1 MVATTTTK
9 TTTRM
14 TATGIGAVR
23 CGAVCRPVLGGARK
37 STVAKRTPESHGPL
51 PVSARR
57 GPGVC
62 ASLKEGPREH
72 LEGARLAPAPQ
83 EASKPAKLGQGALL
97 ALFATMA
104 VAPDAWAKGGEL
116 GILEGRTIAL
126 IHPAMMFALLG
137 ATGYIGY
144 LGWQWRR
151 VRTVGDE
158 IAELKKQAKEAT
170 KAMKPELVAA
180 QGGAASE
187 AEPAAAP
194 ASPLETEIAELQDT
208 RKKLIEGKFKDK
220 HFVWASVLLAAGVTF
235 SIEGGLNT
243 YMRTGKL
250 FPGPHLFAGA
260 GITALWAIAAALT
273 PAMQKGNKLARDAH
287 IALNSLTFLLFL
299 WQVPTG
305 LEIVGK
311 VFQFTKWP

>member
-1 MVATTTTK
+1 MTTVTTTRLAGNATTRGVTVPTRRLNVFTTTT
-9 TTTRM
+9 TTRLFWGSRSHLDNRNN
-14 TATGIGAVR
+14 TRGGRASAVVASR
-23 CGAVCRPVLGGARK
+23 RSVGVRAVAPREEGEAEA
-37 STVAKRTPESHGPL
+37 SAVAK
-51 PVSARR
+51 
-57 GPGVC
+57 
-62 ASLKEGPREH
+62 
-72 LEGARLAPAPQ
+72 Q
-83 EASKPAKLGQGALL
+83 LGQSALV
-97 ALFATMA
+97 ALSVMS
-104 VAPDAWAKGGEL
+104 VAPDAFAKGGEL

-126 IHPAMMFALLG
+126 LHPAMMFALLG

-158 IAELKKQAKEAT
+158 IAELKKEAKTMAK
-170 KAMKPELVAA
+170 KAELVTAGA
-180 QGGAASE
+180 GGAVEESGEASVG
-187 AEPAAAP
+187 
-194 ASPLETEIAELQDT
+194 SPLDATISELQVT
-208 RKKLIEGKFKDK
+208 RKKLIEGKFRDK
-220 HFVWASVLLAAGVTF
+220 HYVWGSLLLAAGVTF

-243 YMRTGKL
+243 YLRTGKL

-260 GITALWAIAAALT
+260 SMTAMWAIAAALT

-287 IALNSLTFLLFL
+287 IALNGLTFLLFL

>member
-1 MVATTTTK
+1 MAAK
-9 TTTRM
+9 
-14 TATGIGAVR
+14 A
-23 CGAVCRPVLGGARK
+23 GARGLAAMRAA
-37 STVAKRTPESHGPL
+37 SGRAARGGLCSRSRGLGRVAL
-51 PVSARR
+51 ARPS
-57 GPGVC
+57 GAP
-62 ASLKEGPREH
+62 ASSRARSRATADEE
-72 LEGARLAPAPQ
+72 EGARPAEPVAVEKV
-83 EASKPAKLGQGALL
+83 EAEDGTGDLSKLGQSALVAL
-97 ALFATMA
+97 AVLS
-104 VAPDAWAKGGEL
+104 VAPDAFAKGGEL
-116 GILEGRTIAL
+116 GVLEGRTIAL
-126 IHPAMMFALLG
+126 IHPAMMFTLLG

-158 IAELKKQAKEAT
+158 IAELKKQAKVS
-170 KAMKPELVAA
+170 KVPEPQLVSAGEVAA
-180 QGGAASE
+180 TAEGG
-187 AEPAAAP
+187 PAPA
-194 ASPLETEIAELQDT
+194 ASPLDSKIAELQEM

-220 HFVWASVLLAAGVTF
+220 HFVWGSVLLASGVTF

-260 GITALWAIAAALT
+260 SMTAMWAIAAALT

-287 IALNSLTFLLFL
+287 ITLNAITFLLFL

-305 LEIVGK
+305 WEIVQK

>member
-1 MVATTTTK
+1 MKVAAK
-9 TTTRM
+9 R
-14 TATGIGAVR
+14 AGVRAAAAAPRAARVAV
-23 CGAVCRPVLGGARK
+23 AVSRAGPAGRGLRTLGPRPAQARL
-37 STVAKRTPESHGPL
+37 SSGTVARASEPRSAES
-51 PVSARR
+51 V
-57 GPGVC
+57 
-62 ASLKEGPREH
+62 KE
-72 LEGARLAPAPQ
+72 PADV
-83 EASKPAKLGQGALL
+83 AGSDTLTKLGQSALV
-97 ALFATMA
+97 ALSLMSI
-104 VAPDAWAKGGEL
+104 APDAFAKGGEL

-126 IHPAMMFALLG
+126 VHPAMMFTLLG

-151 VRTVGDE
+151 VRTIGDE
-158 IAELKKQAKEAT
+158 IADLKKEQ
-170 KAMKPELVAA
+170 KAVKQPELVAA
-180 QGGAASE
+180 DGSAVDQ
-187 AEPAAAP
+187 AAAAV
-194 ASPLETEIAELQDT
+194 ASTPLDAKINDLTET

-220 HFVWASVLLAAGVTF
+220 HFVWASVLLASGVTF

-243 YMRTGKL
+243 WMRTGKL

-260 GITALWAIAAALT
+260 GMTAMWAIAAALT

-287 IALNSLTFLLFL
+287 IALNGLTFLLFL